1 MKKNPVGW
9 CTFLEQLF
17 WELTN
22 HPTRLI
28 FSLHFLEKEN
38 RHLVYS
44 KLQILYNK
52 ILMTSPT
59 RILLPLRNRLSS
71 QQADYINGTCYLF
84 FVNVMQHFKSLL
96 LILVGIFKHLNVR
109 TTHPLKT
116 MNSRISFNW
125 LPQMFSSRI
134 YCNLLKII

>member
-59 RILLPLRNRLSS
+59 SILLPLRNGLSS
-71 QQADYINGTCYLF
+71 QQADCINGTCYLF

-96 LILVGIFKHLNVR
+96 LTLVDIFKHLNV
-109 TTHPLKT
+109 KT
-116 MNSRISFNW
+116 
-125 LPQMFSSRI
+125 LPILWRQWIHVFHLIDYHKCFLLVFIVI
-134 YCNLLKII
+134 Y